1 MESKLKHRYAD
12 HLLPGGVQEA
22 TAGNGCKHDDP
33 GRNAPVVRCTDLG
46 CREIVGRICPD
57 CKLMF

>member
-1 MESKLKHRYAD
+1 MAAKAKHRYAD

-22 TAGNGCKHDDP
+22 TAGCGCKHDVP
-33 GRNAPVVRCTDLG
+33 LGNAPVVRCTDLE
-46 CREIVGRICPD
+46 CREIIGRICPD